1 VHRCDIDY
9 RREKTFARRP
19 TVRERTRFVLNREES
34 FWQRHR
40 FAVLAAAAA
49 GWVFVITAAY
59 LVTRPRALR
68 TVSKLTVG
76 ALPVT

>member
-1 VHRCDIDY
+1 M
-9 RREKTFARRP
+9 
-19 TVRERTRFVLNREES
+19 LNREES